1 MENLETPKCQEAEN
15 ISSKA
20 KRPHSN
26 MFAIMGLTIQDHGSA
41 LLKGLKHMFLCCGLP
56 LGLGALKEF
65 FNQRIKKVLPEIC
78 ERRYYWNSTLG
89 NEQNTC
95 IISRFLQL
103 TAETCVRAR
112 MHLSRNYTAF
122 SRCPAADQ
130 CFGHELANS
139 IASHR
144 TWPHLVL
151 KLDANWLGRA
161 VRQNCFRTMASIKG
175 SWHVQPWMRTHAH
188 THTHT

>member
-1 MENLETPKCQEAEN
+1 MPGGEN

-20 KRPHSN
+20 KRPSQQHVCN
-26 MFAIMGLTIQDHGSA
+26 HGADHPRSRLCA
-41 LLKGLKHMFLCCGLP
+41 LKGLKHMFLCCGLP

-65 FNQRIKKVLPEIC
+65 FNQRLKKVLPEIC

-161 VRQNCFRTMASIKG
+161 VRQNCFER
-175 SWHVQPWMRTHAH
+175 WPP
-188 THTHT
+188 